1 MLKAH
6 QPPSAPLS
14 GNAATKG
21 TTVHDTQPT
30 PRPSGRPT
38 AVMGALAAAGTAFAL
53 ALTASPATSAAPV
66 SAAVGTVKA
75 APAPD
80 CPAGKVCMWS
90 QRDFQGHRYDW
101 SPDEGNVFLGRH
113 GLADKVASFVATVDG
128 CFQDSPPPGN
138 GRWHRF
144 APGQSDADFAFGRTA
159 DRIKPGC

>member
-1 MLKAH
+1 M
-6 QPPSAPLS
+6 
-14 GNAATKG
+14 
-21 TTVHDTQPT
+21 HDTQST
-30 PRPSGRPT
+30 PHRSSRLT
-38 AVMGALAAAGTAFAL
+38 AIMGALAATGTAL
-53 ALTASPATSAAPV
+53 ALTFTASPATSATP
-66 SAAVGTVKA
+66 AAGVVKA
-75 APAPD
+75 VQAPD

-90 QRDFQGHRYDW
+90 LRDFQGHRYDW

-144 APGQSDADFAFGRTA
+144 GPGQSDADFAFGRVA